1 VQKLVDNVVQAGAR
15 REPSRLVQ
23 ALADR
28 CQPDTRAL
36 AHQRF
41 DYQMLDEGIT
51 VSRGVVLP
59 EATVE
64 PHHVSKKSA

>member
-1 VQKLVDNVVQAGAR
+1 MDNVGQAGAQ
-15 REPSRLVQ
+15 REPCRPVQ

-51 VSRGVVLP
+51 VRRGVVLP
-59 EATVE
+59 EATAE